1 MKDVLLS
8 AIKKYRWKIFIE
20 ILFISFNTYL
30 LTYPAKIVGNIVDL
44 LYDVEQNGSQIMN
57 NTYYLLGICVIL
69 LLIRLIWKHYVQDIT
84 RGMEV
89 EIKNKLFE
97 RMLKVKLEK
106 LQEIKNG
113 ELMSYFVRDANEIR
127 KLVNRILQFATRLVS
142 TFTIVT
148 ITMATSINLSLTI
161 AAMIPIIISILMI
174 IKLQKY
180 VSSTYKKC
188 QEKFTDFSEYIQES
202 TDSIRTT
209 KAYSCEENQLKEF
222 ARKNKELKKTNNIHD
237 IYYNSLKTSIN
248 ICFGLCYGISLIY
261 GSQLVLENA
270 ITVRRISGI

>member
-127 KLVNRILQFATRLVS
+127 KLVNRIL
-142 TFTIVT
+142 
-148 ITMATSINLSLTI
+148 
-161 AAMIPIIISILMI
+161 
-174 IKLQKY
+174 
-180 VSSTYKKC
+180 
-188 QEKFTDFSEYIQES
+188 
-202 TDSIRTT
+202 
-209 KAYSCEENQLKEF
+209 
-222 ARKNKELKKTNNIHD
+222 
-237 IYYNSLKTSIN
+237 
-248 ICFGLCYGISLIY
+248 
-261 GSQLVLENA
+261 
-270 ITVRRISGI
+270 

>member
-1 MKDVLLS
+1 
-8 AIKKYRWKIFIE
+8 
-20 ILFISFNTYL
+20 
-30 LTYPAKIVGNIVDL
+30 
-44 LYDVEQNGSQIMN
+44 
-57 NTYYLLGICVIL
+57 
-69 LLIRLIWKHYVQDIT
+69 
-84 RGMEV
+84 
-89 EIKNKLFE
+89 
-97 RMLKVKLEK
+97 
-106 LQEIKNG
+106 
-113 ELMSYFVRDANEIR
+113 
-127 KLVNRILQFATRLVS
+127 
-142 TFTIVT
+142 
-148 ITMATSINLSLTI
+148 MATSINLSLTI